1 MTLILSQSAYW
12 ELVYES
18 EENQLTSDS
27 ADEFDVTY
35 QYPVKLGN
43 GYSRCIK
50 LRTGLDLDIANYQLH
65 DEIITRSS
73 EREHLIEYS
82 FNLSGVEAGNYGFFG
97 SGLAPGASL
106 EHSPMLPTTWVSVH
120 VEPELFCEWFG
131 QKGELPANLQPLI
144 RKSDQKYYERYG
156 KTNSAMQMALQQ
168 LLNCPYQGNTKRVYL
183 ESKVWELMALVV
195 DQFLESQTE
204 NPTVETTSKSLNTED
219 IERIHYAS
227 EILLTHLDQP
237 PSLMELARMV
247 GINDNKLKVG
257 FKQVFNTT
265 VFGYLH
271 DCRMER
277 SRQILAA
284 GKLTVTET
292 AKAVGFANRG
302 YFAASFRRKFGVN
315 PGIYLNEKRQRSK
328 NSV

>member
-1 MTLILSQSAYW
+1 MTLILSQSAYQ

-18 EENQLTSDS
+18 EQNQFTPDS

-35 QYPVKLGN
+35 QYPVKLGS
-43 GYSRCIK
+43 GCIRCID

-73 EREHLIEYS
+73 DREHLIEYT
-82 FNLSGVEAGNYGFFG
+82 FEISGLKAGTYGFFG
-97 SGLAPGASL
+97 GGLAPGGSL

-144 RKSDQKYYERYG
+144 RKSDQKYYERCG

-195 DQFLESQTE
+195 DQFLESQT
-204 NPTVETTSKSLNTED
+204 VETNSKSLNAED

-227 EILLTHLDQP
+227 EILLAQLDQP

-277 SRQILAA
+277 SRQMLAA

>member
-1 MTLILSQSAYW
+1 MTLILSQSAYQQ
-12 ELVYES
+12 LVYES
-18 EENQLTSDS
+18 EENQLTPDS

-43 GYSRCIK
+43 GYSRCID

-73 EREHLIEYS
+73 EREHLIEYT
-82 FNLSGVEAGNYGFFG
+82 FEISGLKAGTYGFFG
-97 SGLAPGASL
+97 SGLAPGGSL
-106 EHSPMLPTTWVSVH
+106 EHSPMLPNAWVSVH

-131 QKGELPANLQPLI
+131 HQEELPTNLQPLI
-144 RKSDQKYYERYG
+144 RKSDQKYYERHG
-156 KTNSAMQMALQQ
+156 KTTSAMQMALQQ

-195 DQFLESQTE
+195 DQFLESQTM
-204 NPTVETTSKSLNTED
+204 ETNSKTLNAED

-227 EILLTHLDQP
+227 EILLAQLDQP

-277 SRQILAA
+277 SRQMLAA
-284 GKLTVTET
+284 GKLSVTET

-315 PGIYLNEKRQRSK
+315 PGIFLNEKRQKSK

>member
-1 MTLILSQSAYW
+1 MTLTLSQSAYQ

-18 EENQLTSDS
+18 EENQLTPDS

-43 GYSRCIK
+43 GYSRCID

-73 EREHLIEYS
+73 DREHLIEYT
-82 FNLSGVEAGNYGFFG
+82 FEISGLKAGTYGFFG
-97 SGLAPGASL
+97 SGLAPGGSL
-106 EHSPMLPTTWVSVH
+106 EHSPMLPTAWVSVH
-120 VEPELFCEWFG
+120 VKPELFCQWFG
-131 QKGELPANLQPLI
+131 DKGELPANLQPLI
-144 RKSDQKYYERYG
+144 RRSDQQYYERHG
-156 KTNSAMQMALQQ
+156 KTTSAMQMVLQQ
-168 LLNCPYQGNTKRVYL
+168 LLDCQYQGNTKRVYL
-183 ESKVWELMALVV
+183 ESKVWELMVLVV

-204 NPTVETTSKSLNTED
+204 TQTVDTTSKMLNTED

-227 EILLTHLDQP
+227 EILLAQLDQP

-277 SRQILAA
+277 SRQMLAD
-284 GKLTVTET
+284 GQLTVTEA

-315 PGIYLNEKRQRSK
+315 PGIYLNETRQRSK
-328 NSV
+328 KSG

>member
-1 MTLILSQSAYW
+1 MTLTLSQSAYW

-18 EENQLTSDS
+18 EDNQPIPDA

-43 GYSRCIK
+43 GYSRCIN
-50 LRTGLDLDIANYQLH
+50 LRTGLSLDIANYQLH
-65 DEIITRSS
+65 DEIITKSS
-73 EREHLIEYS
+73 DREHLIEYS
-82 FNLSGVEAGNYGFFG
+82 FDLSGVEAGTYGFYG
-97 SGLAPGASL
+97 SGLALGGSL
-106 EHSPMLPTTWVSVH
+106 EHSPVQPISWVSVH
-120 VEPELFCEWFG
+120 VEPELFCQWFG
-131 QKGELPANLQPLI
+131 DMGELPTNLQPLI

-156 KTNSAMQMALQQ
+156 KTTSAMQMALQQ
-168 LLNCPYQGNTKRVYL
+168 ILGCPYQAHTKRVYL
-183 ESKVWELMALVV
+183 ESKVWELMVLQV
-195 DQFLESQTE
+195 DQFLESQT
-204 NPTVETTSKSLNTED
+204 VETASKILNAED

-227 EILLTHLDQP
+227 ELLLVRLDQP

-277 SRQILAA
+277 SRQMLAA
-284 GKLTVTET
+284 GKLSVTET

-315 PGIYLNEKRQRSK
+315 PGIYLNEKRQKLK

>member
-1 MTLILSQSAYW
+1 MTLTLSQSAYW

-18 EENQLTSDS
+18 EENQLTPNS

-35 QYPVKLGN
+35 QYPVRLGN
-43 GYSRCIK
+43 GYSRYID
-50 LRTGLDLDIANYQLH
+50 LRTGLDLNIANYQLH

-73 EREHLIEYS
+73 DREHLIEYT
-82 FNLSGVEAGNYGFFG
+82 FELSGLKTGTYGFFG
-97 SGLAPGASL
+97 SGLAPGGSL
-106 EHSPMLPTTWVSVH
+106 EHSPVQPTAWVSVH
-120 VEPELFCEWFG
+120 IEPELFCQWFG
-131 QKGELPANLQPLI
+131 HKGELPTNLQPLI
-144 RKSDQKYYERYG
+144 RKSDQKYYEHHG
-156 KTNSAMQMALQQ
+156 KTTSAMQMALQQ
-168 LLNCPYQGNTKRVYL
+168 LLGCPYQGNTKRVYL
-183 ESKVWELMALVV
+183 ESKVWELMALQVE
-195 DQFLESQTE
+195 QFLETQTI
-204 NPTVETTSKSLNTED
+204 ETTSKILNAED

-227 EILLTHLDQP
+227 EILLTRLDQP

-257 FKQVFNTT
+257 FKQVFETT

-277 SRQILAA
+277 SRQMLAA

-315 PGIYLNEKRQRSK
+315 PGIYLNEKRQKLK
-328 NSV
+328 NSG

>member
-1 MTLILSQSAYW
+1 MTLTLSQSAYW
-12 ELVYES
+12 ELIYES
-18 EENQLTSDS
+18 EENQLTPDS

-43 GYSRCIK
+43 GYSRCIN
-50 LRTGLDLDIANYQLH
+50 LRTGLDLDITKYQLH

-73 EREHLIEYS
+73 EREHLVEYT
-82 FNLSGVEAGNYGFFG
+82 FEISGLKAGTYGFFG
-97 SGLAPGASL
+97 SGLAPGGSL
-106 EHSPMLPTTWVSVH
+106 EHSPMLPTAWVSVH
-120 VEPELFCEWFG
+120 VQPELFCQWFG
-131 QKGELPANLQPLI
+131 YKGELPKNLQPLI
-144 RKSDQKYYERYG
+144 RKPDQKYYERYG
-156 KTNSAMQMALQQ
+156 KTTSAMQMALQQ
-168 LLNCPYQGNTKRVYL
+168 LLGCPYQGNTKRVYL
-183 ESKVWELMALVV
+183 ESKVWELMVLQV
-195 DQFLESQTE
+195 DQFLESQT
-204 NPTVETTSKSLNTED
+204 VEINSKTLNAED

-227 EILLTHLDQP
+227 EILLAQLDQP

-257 FKQVFNTT
+257 FKQVFETT

-277 SRQILAA
+277 SRQMLAG
-284 GKLTVTET
+284 GKLSVTET

-315 PGIYLNEKRQRSK
+315 PGIFLNEKRQKSK